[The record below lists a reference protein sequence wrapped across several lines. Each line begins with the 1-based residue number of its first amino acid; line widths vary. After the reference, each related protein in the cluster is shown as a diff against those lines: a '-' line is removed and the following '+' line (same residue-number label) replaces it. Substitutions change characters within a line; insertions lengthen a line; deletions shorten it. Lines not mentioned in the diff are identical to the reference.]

1 MTSEICNLALEK
13 AKQAGSYLESMVRV
27 WDAQTPESEGLA
39 AEEEFAHQLGE
50 FMRACQGAI
59 SCFEQD
65 PKCGDWA
72 RNFNKSH
79 SEFYARS
86 TGYGSV
92 PVRMH
97 PSKSQ
102 GKGHQSSADTLA
114 RGPREHGPRQWGQR
128 GVRLK
133 NKLYFPS
140 DSGETIIQLCSEHLH
155 EVNTFI
161 QQVCP

>member
-1 MTSEICNLALEK
+1 MTLEICNLALEK
-13 AKQAGSYLESMVRV
+13 AKQAGSCLETMVRV
-27 WDAQTPESEGLA
+27 WETQTPESQGLA
-39 AEEEFAHQLGE
+39 AEEEFAFELRE
-50 FMRACQGAI
+50 FIQTCQSAI
-59 SCFEQD
+59 SYFEQD

-102 GKGHQSSADTLA
+102 GRGQQSSADTLA
-114 RGPREHGPRQWGQR
+114 RRPGEHGPRQWGQR

-155 EVNTFI
+155 EVNTFVK
-161 QQVCP
+161 QVCP